1 MTKVTVENQSG
12 AFLVLNAEQHP
23 RLWEAIQLA
32 IGEIIAD
39 APLTCNSNER
49 KRGRPPKQPQSIPEP
64 PNPPAGDNSI
74 LT

>member
-23 RLWEAIQLA
+23 RLLEAIQLA

-39 APLTCNSNER
+39 APLTSNSNER
-49 KRGRPPKQPQSIPEP
+49 KRGRPPKQPQSLPEP
-64 PNPPAGDNSI
+64 PNPPTGDNAI